1 MANIYG
7 ILHIGRQALSAQQE
21 ALNVTAHNIA
31 NVNTEGYSRQRVV
44 METTAPIT
52 TSAGQVGTGVAASG
66 VERVYDRYLA
76 QQMSAENE
84 TFGRWEAQK
93 NGLERAEVVFNEASG
108 YGLNQV
114 MSDFWDS
121 WQDLVNNPSG
131 AAEREMVAWSGENL
145 ALNFERIHNDL
156 SQIQN
161 DMNSYVS
168 QTVDGINFKA
178 EQIAGINEKI
188 VKIETSEGNAN
199 DLRDE
204 RDVWVKELAEMIDI
218 TYYEA
223 DNGSYTIE
231 LGDGGILVEGATTN
245 ALATETNGSGFEDV
259 IWEDGGAAVPISNGK
274 LKGYM
279 EVRDVAIPGYQDD
292 LEELSEEIK
301 DAVNGIHENGYGL
314 DGSTGNAFFT
324 GSLSGNDFSVNPV
337 VSEDVTK
344 IAASGTLEGVPG
356 DNQNAIEIAE
366 LQNGLKMN
374 GDTATFDDFYNGV
387 VSGVGVDVQQAHS
400 SYDHQE
406 AMVNYLD
413 DYREAVSGVSLDEEM
428 VNMLQFENAY
438 QAAARVISSVEK
450 MLETLVSIV

>member
-7 ILHIGRQALSAQQE
+7 TLHIGRQALAAQQE

-44 METTAPIT
+44 TETTAPIT
-52 TSAGQVGTGVAASG
+52 TGAGQVGTGVTVSG
-66 VERVYDRYLA
+66 VERVYDRHLA
-76 QQMSAENE
+76 QQISDENE
-84 TFGRWEAQK
+84 TFGRWEAEK
-93 NGLERAEVVFNEASG
+93 NGLDRAEVVLNEASG
-108 YGLNQV
+108 YGLNQA
-114 MSDFWDS
+114 MSDFWDA

-178 EQIAGINEKI
+178 EQIAAINEKI
-188 VKIETSEGNAN
+188 VKIETSEGSAN
-199 DLRDE
+199 DLRDK
-204 RDVWVKELAEMIDI
+204 RDVWVNELAKMIDI
-218 TYYEA
+218 TYHEEG
-223 DNGSYTIE
+223 NGSYTIK
-231 LGDGGILVEGATTN
+231 LGDDRSLVEGATSN
-245 ALATETNGSGFEDV
+245 ALATDTNGSGFEDV
-259 IWEDGGAAVPISNGK
+259 VWEDDNADVPISDGK

-279 EVRDVAIPGYQDD
+279 EVRDAAIPGYKDD

-301 DAVNGIHENGYGL
+301 DAVNDIHQDGYGL
-314 DGSTGNAFFT
+314 DGTPGEDFFT
-324 GSLSGNDFSVNPV
+324 GSLAGNDFAISSTI
-337 VSEDVTK
+337 SEDVTK
-344 IAASGTLEGVPG
+344 IAASGTELGVPG

-366 LQNGLKMN
+366 LQNALKMN
-374 GDTATFDDFYNGV
+374 SDTATFDDFYNGV
-387 VSGVGVDVQQAHS
+387 VSGVGVDVQQAYS
-400 SYDHQE
+400 SYSHQE

-428 VNMLQFENAY
+428 VNMLQFEAAY
-438 QAAARVISSVEK
+438 QAAARTISSVDK
-450 MLETLVSIV
+450 MLETLMTIV